1 MESSPQI
8 YDLIPKVMASV
19 GEIGKNKANTQQ
31 NYKFRGIDDALNY
44 CGPAFRQH
52 NVTPSVAMK
61 DREFS
66 VSESE
71 AIDKNGNKR
80 KQIITRVGLLLTL
93 RLSAPDGSYVESSA
107 YGEGLD
113 YNGDK
118 ATNKAM
124 SAAMKYALFLGL
136 VLPIEAQALEENDY
150 DDPQDDEQPKARK
163 PRTRTPQRPKAPQP
177 KPPPA
182 PPPPQSDFD
191 RGRDFINA
199 CGDYDKLNTDF
210 RSRVDGNPNLSAG
223 EKERLNTLL
232 TDKLKAIS
240 RANGGD
246 EFNAELAMQQLPGE
260 LTKCATTAEVES
272 KRQSYMGLDLSSNQ
286 FAKVDQL
293 CDLQLERL
301 KAQRGGGPEESDE
314 VASMKSFF

>member
-66 VSESE
+66 VTETEVS
-71 AIDKNGNKR
+71 DNKGGKR
-80 KQIITRVGLLLTL
+80 RQIITRVGLLLTL
-93 RLSAPDGSYVESSA
+93 RLSAPDGSFVESSA

-136 VLPIEAQALEENDY
+136 VLPVEAQALDESDFDGGEEGAA
-150 DDPQDDEQPKARK
+150 PKTRK
-163 PRTRTPQRPKAPQP
+163 PRAPARPRQTQQ
-177 KPPPA
+177 KPTPA
-182 PPPPQSDFD
+182 PPPLQSDFD
-191 RGRDFINA
+191 KGRDFINA

-210 RSRVDGNPNLSAG
+210 RSRIDGNPNLSAG

-246 EFNAELAMQQLPGE
+246 EFDSVLAMNQLPGE
-260 LTKCATTAEVES
+260 LTKCATTAEVEA
-272 KRQSYMGLDLSSNQ
+272 KRESYMGLDLSSNQ
-286 FAKVDQL
+286 FSKVDQL

-301 KAQRGGGPEESDE
+301 KAQRGGAEEKSTKTE
-314 VASMKSFF
+314 AMESFF